1 MADTLIY
8 VDAPQG
14 HYSENEVVGR
24 KYACFSCANAS
35 VVIPI
40 CYTIQ
45 PPICAIKTVLAISK
59 SRPKGVKEPSF
70 QVVWTAFTHRK
81 DGLCYPQRPSLAP
94 SKAVFGILKGRLW
107 HPQRPSLAPLKAVF
121 KVKDH
126 GFCPRKGQ
134 TTCTPFP
141 ISTKTADILN
151 MTKRNDFI
159 RYPLQNGKHKQYI
172 QRLKNFPNKF
182 QRPSP
187 VLSKTCYIC
196 TKTDHF
202 ITYTTLH

>member
-1 MADTLIY
+1 MTLHKGIILKTK
-8 VDAPQG
+8 
-14 HYSENEVVGR
+14 SVGR
-24 KYACFSCANAS
+24 KFACISCANVS
-35 VVIPI
+35 IVIPT
-40 CYTIQ
+40 CYTDK
-45 PPICAIKTVLAISK
+45 PPMCAIKTVLAISK

-70 QVVWTAFTHRK
+70 HVVWTAFTHRK
-81 DGLCYPQRPSLAP
+81 DGLYYPQRPSL
-94 SKAVFGILKGRLW
+94 VC
-107 HPQRPSLAPLKAVF
+107 LKAVF

-134 TTCTPFP
+134 TTCTPFS

>member
-40 CYTIQ
+40 CYTAKPQ
-45 PPICAIKTVLAISK
+45 TCAIKTVLAISK

-81 DGLCYPQRPSLAP
+81 DGLYYPQRPSL
-94 SKAVFGILKGRLW
+94 VC
-107 HPQRPSLAPLKAVF
+107 LKAVF

-134 TTCTPFP
+134 TTCTPFS

-159 RYPLQNGKHKQYI
+159 RYPLQNGKHKQCI
-172 QRLKNFPNKF
+172 QRLKKF
-182 QRPSP
+182 SQ
-187 VLSKTCYIC
+187 
-196 TKTDHF
+196 
-202 ITYTTLH
+202 

>member
-1 MADTLIY
+1 MC
-8 VDAPQG
+8 
-14 HYSENEVVGR
+14 N
-24 KYACFSCANAS
+24 KN
-35 VVIPI
+35 
-40 CYTIQ
+40 
-45 PPICAIKTVLAISK
+45 
-59 SRPKGVKEPSF
+59 RPRNKQK
-70 QVVWTAFTHRK
+70 
-81 DGLCYPQRPSLAP
+81 P
-94 SKAVFGILKGRLW
+94 SKRGERAVLSGSLNGLYY
-107 HPQRPSLAPLKAVF
+107 PQRPSLAPLKAVF